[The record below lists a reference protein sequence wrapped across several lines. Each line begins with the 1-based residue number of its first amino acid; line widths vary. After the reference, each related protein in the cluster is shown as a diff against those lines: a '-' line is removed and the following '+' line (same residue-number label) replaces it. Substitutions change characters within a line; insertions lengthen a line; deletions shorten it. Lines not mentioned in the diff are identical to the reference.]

1 WPAPAGV
8 LLKGMVIGG
17 LYALV
22 ALGLAL
28 VYRANRII
36 NFAQG
41 DLGGAPAALAV
52 LLIVSVG
59 VPYVVGILTGLVA
72 GVVLG
77 IVVEFVV
84 ILALAWFLN
93 RTHMGVAVRACA
105 ESSDRAS
112 LLGVPV
118 KRVNMVVW
126 AVASL
131 LATVALILRAGVVG
145 LPIGS
150 ALGLPLLL
158 PTLAAAA

>member
-1 WPAPAGV
+1 MSTQPDLEPVGPHQGLTPAWIDDPRLRRGANAIAAILVFYWVLERLWPAPAGV

-17 LYALV
+17 LYALI

-72 GVVLG
+72 GVVQIG
-77 IVVEFVV
+77 
-84 ILALAWFLN
+84 
-93 RTHMGVAVRACA
+93 RAH
-105 ESSDRAS
+105 
-112 LLGVPV
+112 V
-118 KRVNMVVW
+118 
-126 AVASL
+126 
-131 LATVALILRAGVVG
+131 
-145 LPIGS
+145 
-150 ALGLPLLL
+150 
-158 PTLAAAA
+158 